1 MRLGPSLGRVY
12 RMGTEGLTQ
21 GGIGDL
27 QTGRHGAY
35 AAADR
40 SETGKS
46 NDLCSSVKVRVLE
59 VLIVQELRLKVQVAT
74 STSLYTARRLRV
86 SKGKGAKGT

>member
-1 MRLGPSLGRVY
+1 MGAEVPS
-12 RMGTEGLTQ
+12 Q
-21 GGIGDL
+21 GGIGDS
-27 QTGRHGAY
+27 QTGRRYAY

-59 VLIVQELRLKVQVAT
+59 VLIAQELRLKVQAAT
-74 STSLYTARRLRV
+74 STSLYTA
-86 SKGKGAKGT
+86 KGLERIR